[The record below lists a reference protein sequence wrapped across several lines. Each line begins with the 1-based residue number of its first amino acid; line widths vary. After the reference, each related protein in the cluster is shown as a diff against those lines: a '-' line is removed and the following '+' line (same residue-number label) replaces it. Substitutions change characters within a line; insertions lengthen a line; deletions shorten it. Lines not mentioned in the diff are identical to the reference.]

1 MATILCSAGGV
12 AQLAERYVRNVEA
25 VGSNPI
31 TSTKECPGQRTEGG
45 SSREVMRSKRAA
57 VARGDQ
63 KLSPDRRVSRLP
75 STLVA
80 ATQDGDPTA
89 SRISA

>member
-1 MATILCSAGGV
+1 
-12 AQLAERYVRNVEA
+12 
-25 VGSNPI
+25 
-31 TSTKECPGQRTEGG
+31 
-45 SSREVMRSKRAA
+45 MRSKRAA

-89 SRISA
+89 SRIIA